1 MALRRLPIVFEF
13 VPVSSYEEA
22 HLLPSLLPL
31 PPFPGSALQVPP
43 GLELLDGVHNGLG
56 LAVYFNVH
64 DASDGLL
71 TQRRNPQRLG
81 DEVKVE
87 FPLVVAHLA
96 HRQRDPV
103 DRDVP
108 LGQDVLCILWVS
120 QPDPKPHVPVSSALL
135 LAKRRGSVH
144 ASPNTRSPKFVLRR
158 VSAMTSNLSS
168 LVSRKTSTIVRHVPL
183 IATEA
188 PTLARSR
195 LPSGNW
201 SVNVR
206 NSSPSSTKE
215 TSAFPST
222 IPVKTRL
229 GKRRFPPSR
238 GRKGEKTRPCRL
250 GGKHDDCRDGRVNDP
265 ARAPPRTPQARPV

>member
-120 QPDPKPHVPVSSALL
+120 QPDPKPHVPVSRALL
-135 LAKRRGSVH
+135 LAKRRGGVHVSRNVVPADLIADPRGALEVARVPQYKVPQVRPAEGLGDDVELEFARVAQDLNDGEFRTLTLQFPEGSLDRAKVGASV
-144 ASPNTRSPKFVLRR
+144 AINGTCLTIVEVLRD
-158 VSAMTSNLSS
+158 TSELKFDVIAETLRRTNLGD
-168 LVSRKTSTIVRHVPL
+168 LVS
-183 IATEA
+183 
-188 PTLARSR
+188 
-195 LPSGNW
+195 
-201 SVNVR
+201 
-206 NSSPSSTKE
+206 
-215 TSAFPST
+215 
-222 IPVKTRL
+222 
-229 GKRRFPPSR
+229 
-238 GRKGEKTRPCRL
+238 
-250 GGKHDDCRDGRVNDP
+250 
-265 ARAPPRTPQARPV
+265 

>member
-22 HLLPSLLPL
+22 HLLPSLLPP

-120 QPDPKPHVPVSSALL
+120 QPDPKPHVPVSRALL
-135 LAKRRGSVH
+135 LAKRRGGVH
-144 ASPNTRSPKFVLRR
+144 
-158 VSAMTSNLSS
+158 
-168 LVSRKTSTIVRHVPL
+168 VSRNVVPADL
-183 IATEA
+183 IADPRGALEVARVPQYKVPQVRPAEGLCDDVELEFARVAQHLNDGEA
-188 PTLARSR
+188 RAVDRD
-195 LPSGNW
+195 GG
-201 SVNVR
+201 
-206 NSSPSSTKE
+206 
-215 TSAFPST
+215 AH
-222 IPVKTRL
+222 L
-229 GKRRFPPSR
+229 GAVQAPSR
-238 GRKGEKTRPCRL
+238 KLERQRPKL
-250 GGKHDDCRDGRVNDP
+250 FALVH
-265 ARAPPRTPQARPV
+265 T